1 MEKKM
6 KILNNDSYLY
16 VNIILFL
23 LATIRTIY
31 DFQTSVD
38 TTNSDPHRN
47 ANKEFQ
53 SVLVSS
59 LLSVIILLYIVFYL
73 LNDGIDNYTYY
84 YYLAV
89 ATLVGIYMYLKIND
103 HIVINYAG
111 KTILTLMV
119 IIFVA
124 MMLEVFLNYFKSLQS
139 TPRYIYILL
148 VIPCLILDFVKYIS
162 NEFTN
167 TPNTIFILFVVEL
180 ILLLLYL
187 YLPSLLDKIQAKD
200 GEVIVKDYVYLNKE
214 SIYPLDDF
222 VLMDT
227 KNIKVADTENNTIR
241 KKYSISM
248 WLFLNNY
255 STSVAAYNKESL
267 IFDYGSG
274 KPKITYFNNDDKQN
288 EMDIYR
294 FYFTNTTSECGSK
307 NLNYYEV
314 SMSSQ
319 KWNNIVFNYNST
331 YVDLYI
337 NGTLERTFYFEKHL
351 PTYNLYDTITV
362 GSDNGLSG
370 ALSNV
375 RYYTKN
381 LSSREII
388 KNYNLLMNKNP
399 PVNNL

>member
-1 MEKKM
+1 M

-23 LATIRTIY
+23 LASIRTIY
-31 DFQTSVD
+31 DFQSTSG

-47 ANKEFQ
+47 VNKEFH

-59 LLSVIILLYIVFYL
+59 LLSIIILLYIVFYL

-111 KTILTLMV
+111 KTILILMG
-119 IIFVA
+119 IIFAA
-124 MMLEVFLNYFKSLQS
+124 MLLELFLNYFKSLQS

-167 TPNTIFILFVVEL
+167 TPNTIFILFVIEL

-274 KPKITYFNNDDKQN
+274 NPKITYFNNDDKQN
-288 EMDIYR
+288 EIDIYR
-294 FYFTNTTSECGSK
+294 FYFTNTTAGCGSK

-314 SMSSQ
+314 SMPSQ

-331 YVDLYI
+331 YADLYI
-337 NGTLERTFYFEKHL
+337 NGILERTFYFEKYL
-351 PTYNLYDTITV
+351 PTYNLYDTITI